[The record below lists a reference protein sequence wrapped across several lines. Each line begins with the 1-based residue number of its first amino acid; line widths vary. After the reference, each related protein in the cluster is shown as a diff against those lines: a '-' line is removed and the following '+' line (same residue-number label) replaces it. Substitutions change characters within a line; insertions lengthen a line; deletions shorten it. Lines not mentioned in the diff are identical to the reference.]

1 MSIGGNKYGFV
12 IVDGF
17 TTYTCV
23 FFLNDKSEVF
33 NIFKSFVKRVENEFE
48 MRVKIVRSDNGSE
61 FKNIR
66 FDELCDEMDIKLE
79 FLDKYT
85 PQSNSHVKRKNRT
98 LIE

>member
-33 NIFKSFVKRVENEFE
+33 NIFKSFVKRVGKEFE
-48 MRVKIVRSDNGSE
+48 LRVK
-61 FKNIR
+61 KN
-66 FDELCDEMDIKLE
+66 EK
-79 FLDKYT
+79 
-85 PQSNSHVKRKNRT
+85 
-98 LIE
+98 

>member
-48 MRVKIVRSDNGSE
+48 MRVKIVKSDNGSE
-61 FKNIR
+61 FKNTR
-66 FDELCDEMDIKLE
+66 FDELCDEMA
-79 FLDKYT
+79 
-85 PQSNSHVKRKNRT
+85 SNLNFWTNIPHNQIAMLRER
-98 LIE
+98 I